1 MGHFVFQAHRC
12 VGRPQVRGLG
22 KVRIAI
28 NDFDAL
34 EERIDT
40 ARVLCKVHLADV
52 GARGTRPSSGQ

>member
-1 MGHFVFQAHRC
+1 
-12 VGRPQVRGLG
+12 
-22 KVRIAI
+22 VRIAI